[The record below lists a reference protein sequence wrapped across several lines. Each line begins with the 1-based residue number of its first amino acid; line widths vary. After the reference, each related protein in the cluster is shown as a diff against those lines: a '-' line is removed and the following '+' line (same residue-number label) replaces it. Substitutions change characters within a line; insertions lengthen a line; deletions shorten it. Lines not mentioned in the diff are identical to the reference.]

1 LVYIPLW
8 FKDAMPQRRKSE
20 KTTPFS
26 KPWLMSDAVLLVESE
41 TFHVH
46 RSILAS
52 CSQVFESIFSTNNAD
67 AISLPSMT
75 TDDAREMLFAI
86 YPHVRKD
93 ISDEN
98 CVRLIEL
105 AHEYK
110 IQSLLERCENYLK
123 NRKNSAEEALHL
135 ILLSQLFNLSED
147 FIQSCMEVAK
157 RIPPCSLEASDVFG
171 KLDPLLARELLKES
185 VDYWEKR
192 TAQAHIFNASM
203 QKAIL
208 YLQAKELL
216 REHRKQ
222 RLSQLRFELIQK
234 RAFKSQ
240 KRVY

>member
-1 LVYIPLW
+1 
-8 FKDAMPQRRKSE
+8 MGQRRQSE
-20 KTTPFS
+20 KTKPFS
-26 KPWLMSDAVLLVESE
+26 KHWLMSDAVLLVENE

-52 CSQVFESIFSTNNAD
+52 CSQVFEDIFITKNAD
-67 AISLPSMT
+67 AISLPGKKA
-75 TDDAREMLFAI
+75 DDVREMLFAI
-86 YPHVRKD
+86 YPHVWKD

-98 CVRLIEL
+98 CVCLIEL
-105 AHEYK
+105 AYEYK

-135 ILLSQLFNLSED
+135 ILLSQMFHLSED
-147 FIQSCMEVAK
+147 FIQLCMEVAK

-171 KLDPLLARELLKES
+171 KLNPLIARELLKES
-185 VDYWEKR
+185 VDYWEKQR
-192 TAQAHIFNASM
+192 AQSHIFNASM

-222 RLSQLRFELIQK
+222 RLSQLRFELTQK
-234 RAFKSQ
+234 RAFKSR

>member
-1 LVYIPLW
+1 
-8 FKDAMPQRRKSE
+8 MGQRRQSE
-20 KTTPFS
+20 KTKPFS
-26 KPWLMSDAVLLVESE
+26 KHWLMSDAVLLVKNE
-41 TFHVH
+41 TLHVH

-52 CSQVFESIFSTNNAD
+52 CSQVFDDIFITKNAD
-67 AISLPSMT
+67 AISLPGKKA
-75 TDDAREMLFAI
+75 DDVREMLFAI
-86 YPHVRKD
+86 YPHVWKD

-98 CVRLIEL
+98 CVCLIEL

-135 ILLSQLFNLSED
+135 ILLSQMFHLSED
-147 FIQSCMEVAK
+147 FIQLCMEVAK

-171 KLDPLLARELLKES
+171 KLNPLIARELLKES
-185 VDYWEKR
+185 VNYWEKHR
-192 TAQAHIFNASM
+192 AQSHIFNASM

-222 RLSQLRFELIQK
+222 RLSQLRFELTQK
-234 RAFKSQ
+234 RAFKSR

>member
-1 LVYIPLW
+1 
-8 FKDAMPQRRKSE
+8 MGQRRQSE
-20 KTTPFS
+20 KTKPFS
-26 KPWLMSDAVLLVESE
+26 KHWLMSDAVLLVKNE

-52 CSQVFESIFSTNNAD
+52 CSQVFDDIFITKNAD
-67 AISLPSMT
+67 AISLPGKKA
-75 TDDAREMLFAI
+75 DDVREMFFAI
-86 YPHVRKD
+86 YPHVWKD

-98 CVRLIEL
+98 CVCLIEL

-135 ILLSQLFNLSED
+135 ILLSQMFHLSED
-147 FIQSCMEVAK
+147 FIQLCMEVAK

-171 KLDPLLARELLKES
+171 KLNPLIARELLKES
-185 VDYWEKR
+185 VNYWEKQR
-192 TAQAHIFNASM
+192 AQSHIFNASM

-222 RLSQLRFELIQK
+222 RLSQLRFELTQK
-234 RAFKSQ
+234 RAFKSR